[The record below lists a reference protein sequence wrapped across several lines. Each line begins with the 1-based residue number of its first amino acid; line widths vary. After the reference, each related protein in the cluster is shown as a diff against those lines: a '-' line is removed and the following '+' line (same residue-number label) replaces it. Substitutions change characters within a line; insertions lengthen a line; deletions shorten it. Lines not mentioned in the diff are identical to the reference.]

1 MPSYTAGI
9 LLRDADTVYDP
20 HRDPNL
26 VHEMIDGMNL
36 TSDGAA
42 AAGVAHSPV
51 HACWLAA
58 AEPEAA
64 RLQMACVRAATLVC
78 INSIVQRL
86 SHWRHTSD

>member
-1 MPSYTAGI
+1 

-42 AAGVAHSPV
+42 AVAAAAAAVAHSPA

-78 INSIVQRL
+78 INRIVQRL

>member
-1 MPSYTAGI
+1 

-36 TSDGAA
+36 TSDGAAAAAVAAA

-86 SHWRHTSD
+86 SHWRHTSV